1 MGHGGALCTPA
12 PGPGTAVPGRQGTDC
27 RGLRLCPFGPAGS
40 APTLGSPRD
49 PRDGDAAPDMIWIAI
64 LLIVFMAIGLGQRAS
79 GVKRHLLV
87 VLATSLTLGVVYLGF
102 GGG

>member
-1 MGHGGALCTPA
+1 
-12 PGPGTAVPGRQGTDC
+12 
-27 RGLRLCPFGPAGS
+27 
-40 APTLGSPRD
+40 
-49 PRDGDAAPDMIWIAI
+49 MIWIAI

-102 GGG
+102 GSG